1 MYNQKVYIPQQFR
14 LSISTVYIVFTYQG
28 WKLQPKVGSEESN
41 VKIIPRWQTKTSE
54 VEQYPVE
61 VAIERL
67 LQVESNIER
76 RYLKPPLCKV

>member
-1 MYNQKVYIPQQFR
+1 MPQNFCI
-14 LSISTVYIVFTYQG
+14 SISTVHLIFTYQG
-28 WKLQPKVGSEESN
+28 WKLQPKVGSEEST

-54 VEQYPVE
+54 AEQYPLE